1 MWLNLVC
8 HHKMLDIEKMEKKS
22 PIFSQKS
29 VDKSPAG
36 LV

>member
-1 MWLNLVC
+1 MWLNLVY
-8 HHKMLDIEKMEKKS
+8 HHKMLDIKKMEKKS

-29 VDKSPAG
+29 VDKSLVG